1 MKLNKATG
9 RNFKQ
14 MVVNAPRPA
23 VVLFSSPGCYL
34 CTAVK
39 PILEALS
46 ANYKNQLLFYTVD
59 VTAEL
64 KLSQTFLDDD
74 DGVPTIFIF
83 KDQQYKKLDEP
94 EESDPESWYSK
105 EYLIEN
111 FDKYTR
117 KGR

>member
-74 DGVPTIFIF
+74 DGVPTILFLRINSI
-83 KDQQYKKLDEP
+83 K
-94 EESDPESWYSK
+94 
-105 EYLIEN
+105 N
-111 FDKYTR
+111 
-117 KGR
+117 